1 MKHNF
6 IQFGGTVTE
15 VSDPVKRPYRSR
27 RRWEQAEQTRERVLD
42 AAGALFRERGYERA
56 TIAAVAAAAGV
67 ADETVYGHFG
77 NERTLLGQLVQRA
90 VRGAGRA

>member
-1 MKHNF
+1 
-6 IQFGGTVTE
+6 VTE
-15 VSDPVKRPYRSR
+15 VADPVKRPYRSR
-27 RRWEQAEQTRERVLD
+27 RRWEQAEQNARAR
-42 AAGALFRERGYERA
+42 ARRAGALFGERGYRA

-77 NERTLLGQLVQRA
+77 NERTLLGQLVERA